1 MRVWIYTCITC
12 IVCALAALPSATQA
26 QNRLDTQFQLSDVL
40 VIGDDESAP
49 PEYLFTHPEHI
60 RTDEEGRIYV
70 AEGRTTGNRP
80 GRSIRVFD
88 SNGEPLGRLGRGGE
102 GPGEFQNIS
111 AIALDSEQQLVVF
124 DQVLNRFTRFA
135 PFQDIDRHP
144 LPESDQITTYPVR
157 ADYQITVPFMHR
169 LPGMRLIAFHQP
181 GPGQRAPEQPRLHVY
196 DEEFRRATSLGRPD
210 EWDMPSDPFS
220 RHLMQT
226 PLLFEG
232 SHVAPQNPTLVLAP
246 TLYAGVLYRYTR
258 DTNGNWTFDRLQ
270 GRAPGHATHEVV
282 DSPDRPFSL
291 FTSAGIGARYRSA
304 SRGVGLLN
312 DGRIVHLSVSEDES
326 GRRQLQLELF
336 NADGTLHNVGRI
348 DGFEHSETEFQAIN
362 QAVNVSLEWIG
373 SQNRLYLVDRRSGF
387 PVLRVVTLEELN

>member
-1 MRVWIYTCITC
+1 MRAWNYIRTIC

-26 QNRLDTQFQLSDVL
+26 QNGLGTQFRLYDVL
-40 VIGDDESAP
+40 IIGDDESALP
-49 PEYLFTHPEHI
+49 AYLFTHPEHI
-60 RTDEEGRIYV
+60 RTDREGRIYV

-80 GRSIRVFD
+80 GRSVRVFD
-88 SNGEPLGRLGRGGE
+88 SNGTSLGRLGRGGE

-135 PFQDIDRHP
+135 PFQDIDRRP
-144 LPESDQITTYPVR
+144 LPEPDQITTYPVR

-169 LPGMRLIAFHQP
+169 LPGMQLIAFHQP
-181 GPGQRAPEQPRLHVY
+181 GPGQRAPDQPRLHVY
-196 DEEFRRATSLGRPD
+196 DEELQRVISLGQPG
-210 EWDMPSDPFS
+210 EWALPNDAFS

-232 SHVAPQNPTLVLAP
+232 SHIAPQNPTLVLAP

-258 DTNGNWTFDRLQ
+258 DASGGWTVERLQ
-270 GRAPGHATHEVV
+270 GRDPGHATHKVV

-336 NADGTLHNVGRI
+336 SADGTLHNVGRI

-362 QAVNVSLEWIG
+362 QAVNVSLEWIDPE
-373 SQNRLYLVDRRSGF
+373 NRLYLVDRRSGV
-387 PVLRVVTLEELN
+387 PVLRVVTLEETN